1 MSTSALNW
9 TPDPQLVE
17 QLMDLAQ
24 KREQSVSTL
33 LTEAIVT
40 YLKAQKVS
48 EPAPSTLEADPLIGL
63 FAGSPELATQAETI
77 LQQEITPSGWAW
89 K

>member
-9 TPDPQLVE
+9 TPDPQLLE

-24 KREQSVSTL
+24 KREQSVSAL

-48 EPAPSTLEADPLIGL
+48 ESAPSTLEADPLIGL
-63 FAGSPELATQAETI
+63 FAGSSELATQAETI